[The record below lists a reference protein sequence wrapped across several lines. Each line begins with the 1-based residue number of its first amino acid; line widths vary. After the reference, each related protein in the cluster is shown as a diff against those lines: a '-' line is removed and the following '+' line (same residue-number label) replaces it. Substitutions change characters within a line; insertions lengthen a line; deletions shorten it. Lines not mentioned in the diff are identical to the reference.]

1 MVNGVPVL
9 IYYPKELIK
18 DVDELIKRGKY
29 MSRSEMIRSATRLV
43 IEEQKSEALRE
54 TREIRRRIEKE
65 YLKKAD
71 GDRNKAIDMFF
82 DDVMERQEKDPF
94 YNQ

>member
-9 IYYPKELIK
+9 IYYPKEMIK

-82 DDVMERQEKDPF
+82 DDVMERQKKDPF